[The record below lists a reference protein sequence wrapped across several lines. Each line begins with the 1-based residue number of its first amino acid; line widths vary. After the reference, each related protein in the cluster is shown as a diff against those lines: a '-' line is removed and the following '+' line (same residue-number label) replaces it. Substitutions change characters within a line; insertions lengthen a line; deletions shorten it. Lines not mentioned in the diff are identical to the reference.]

1 MKLGIIFIFR
11 NSCKYIDQQYL
22 IKKLNKAENLEICFV
37 NNCSTDETYQILKSI
52 KDSVN
57 NISLVNIKKLKTDDS
72 AVRAGARFM
81 FNNFDINHI
90 GFVNTKQINH
100 EGFNDLIKDICK
112 NREAILSYNQMIVRE
127 QKIRKT
133 LFQKLFSV
141 AGHIKA
147 IKSRN
152 NTPNNNLLI
161 T

>member
-22 IKKLNKAENLEICFV
+22 IKNLNKAENLEICFV
-37 NNCSTDETYQILKSI
+37 DNCSTDETYQILKSV
-52 KDSVN
+52 KDSGK

-90 GFVNTKQINH
+90 GFVTTKQINH
-100 EGFNDLIKDICK
+100 ESFNDLIKEICK
-112 NREAILSYNQMIVRE
+112 NHEAILSYNQMIVRE

-141 AGHIKA
+141 DGHIKA
-147 IKSRN
+147 IKSQN
-152 NTPNNNLLI
+152 KTQNNNLLI